1 MMPTGSIPSENA
13 VRDEGKDTDYQVL
26 PESTAQPVGGLYT
39 GRRGKANPPRK
50 SRGRI
55 VMDDQ
60 KPQKVSQGI
69 AEDGLPLEDYD
80 SLSADEIAEKLVVL
94 SPEEVEK
101 LCRYE
106 IANENRKNLL
116 RYFEDSIGAAPATS
130 ATGREDPPPGE
141 ERPERRAP

>member
-1 MMPTGSIPSENA
+1 
-13 VRDEGKDTDYQVL
+13 
-26 PESTAQPVGGLYT
+26 
-39 GRRGKANPPRK
+39 
-50 SRGRI
+50 
-55 VMDDQ
+55 MDDQ

-141 ERPERRAP
+141 ERPQKRREAAMRTIAREEPPPGEERPERRAP